1 MSDWAHT
8 LEVKWS
14 PLCHSFRPL
23 LPDVRRVDIQLYHI
37 AIGVIEVNGFGH
49 LVIVRVDLVAS
60 RYSFASRS
68 SSMWLP
74 ILKATWKSPGE
85 SSGASGAL
93 SPTAFMAKS

>member
-49 LVIVRVDLVAS
+49 LVIVRVDLEACRFKVQLCLAKFVDVAS
-60 RYSFASRS
+60 DLEGDVEEP
-68 SSMWLP
+68 W
-74 ILKATWKSPGE
+74 
-85 SSGASGAL
+85 
-93 SPTAFMAKS
+93 

>member
-49 LVIVRVDLVAS
+49 LVIVRVDLEPCRFKVQLRLAKLVDVAS
-60 RYSFASRS
+60 DLEGDVEEP
-68 SSMWLP
+68 W
-74 ILKATWKSPGE
+74 
-85 SSGASGAL
+85 
-93 SPTAFMAKS
+93 